1 MDGSVGGTRERQS
14 PCFTLSSQLRNG
26 RCVQHPPDRKL
37 ESRTGTIQDRDNP
50 RDNAPVNSWLRWYGP
65 FGIGHPLYSVGRL
78 AALH

>member
-26 RCVQHPPDRKL
+26 RCVQ
-37 ESRTGTIQDRDNP
+37 IQDRDNP

>member
-26 RCVQHPPDRKL
+26 RCVQHLPDRKL
-37 ESRTGTIQDRDNP
+37 ESETGTVP
-50 RDNAPVNSWLRWYGP
+50 DNAPVNSWLRWYGP